1 MEFNNNSSKSE
12 MESPFHS
19 FCNLILQL
27 DPNDDAIVMEQKL
40 RYLASDI
47 NDVLEG
53 DENILW

>member
-1 MEFNNNSSKSE
+1 